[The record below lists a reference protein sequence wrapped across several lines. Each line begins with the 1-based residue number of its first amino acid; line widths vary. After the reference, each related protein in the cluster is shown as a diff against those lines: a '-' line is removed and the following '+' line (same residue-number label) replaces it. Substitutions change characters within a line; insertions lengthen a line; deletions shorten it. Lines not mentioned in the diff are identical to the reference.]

1 MALGP
6 NPLDWPAE
14 PFLVLY
20 AGLLLL
26 AIVGVIAARSLFLRG
41 PGRAGP
47 PLGPVEIALL
57 SDGSA
62 RAADTVVV
70 GLLEAGVAALDN
82 RRGRPLEISPGVPFP
97 RGLEQFWGAASGN
110 ISRLEFAAA
119 IAPALASVRE
129 GLVRRGLAPSDA
141 QLQWLRA
148 AAATVFG
155 ALLVFGLVRVEL
167 GIERG
172 RPVGFLLF
180 LLAVTVAAGLVAW
193 FQRPHATPA
202 GRRALEECHD
212 RHSRAARAPLPGEM
226 ALAFALLGPAVLAGT
241 AFADYREVI
250 SPRGTDSGSSGCGG
264 GGDGGG
270 SSDSGGGGSDGGSG
284 CGGCGGGE

>member
-20 AGLLLL
+20 ASLLML
-26 AIVGVIAARSLFLRG
+26 AVVGVVAARSLLGAG
-41 PGRAGP
+41 PGQPGP
-47 PLGPVEIALL
+47 SLGPVEIALL
-57 SDGSA
+57 GDGRT

-70 GLLEAGVAALDN
+70 GLLEAGVATLDT

-97 RGLEQFWGAASGN
+97 AGLEPFWGAASGN
-110 ISRLEFAAA
+110 ISRMEFAAA
-119 IAPALASVRE
+119 IAPVLASVRG

-141 QLQWLRA
+141 QLRRLRTMT
-148 AAATVFG
+148 ATAFG
-155 ALLVFGLVRVEL
+155 ALLAFGLVRVVL
-167 GIERG
+167 GIERD
-172 RPVGFLLF
+172 RPVGFLSF
-180 LLAVTVAAGLVAW
+180 LLAVAVAAGLLAW

-212 RHSRAARAPLPGEM
+212 LHSRAARAPLPGEM

-241 AFADYREVI
+241 ASAGYREVI
-250 SPRGTDSGSSGCGG
+250 SPRNTDSGSSGCGG
-264 GGDGGG
+264 GGGDGG
-270 SSDSGGGGSDGGSG
+270 SSGSGGGGDGGSG
-284 CGGCGGGE
+284 CGGCGGE